1 MWNRWFRR
9 LSRLNSQLILKAL
22 PWGYLA
28 VAFLSYWGIMKI
40 VLSKTMGYCNGV
52 SRALDLAEQA
62 IEEAK
67 GRELPVYSL
76 GKLIHNRQVC
86 EHFRD
91 EGLEEIAHPEGHDTG
106 VVILRAHGIP
116 DRLRSEFVD
125 AGFTLIDATCSV
137 VKRNLRLIAKYSKT
151 HSILVVGHKGHPES
165 IAMQGVMVEG
175 SVCPS
180 ILLCTVEDVR
190 ALPKGRSYAVF
201 VQTTFDQQLWTE
213 IRSALVERTQ
223 TGSEMFFV
231 NEICPNSINR
241 RQAVIELAEQCDAV
255 VVIGGKES
263 ANTRAL
269 YTLALEMGKPAW
281 HIEDASHVVPEMY
294 EYATLGVT
302 AGASTPSSLI
312 DEVVQRLQQ
321 E

>member
-1 MWNRWFRR
+1 MWKRRFRR
-9 LSRLNSQLILKAL
+9 PSRLKTQLIFKAL
-22 PWGYLA
+22 PWGYLT

-62 IEEAK
+62 IGEAK
-67 GRELPVYSL
+67 ERKLPVYSL

-86 EHFRD
+86 EHFAN
-91 EGLEEIAHPEGHDTG
+91 EGLEEIAHPDGHDTG

-116 DRLRSEFVD
+116 DRLRNEFVE
-125 AGFTLIDATCSV
+125 AGFSLVDATCPV
-137 VKRNLRLIAKYSKT
+137 VKRNLRLIARYSKT

-165 IAMQGVMVEG
+165 VAMQGVMVEG
-175 SVCPS
+175 GVCPTTLICDDKDVSS
-180 ILLCTVEDVR
+180 I
-190 ALPKGRSYAVF
+190 PKESKYAVF

-213 IRSALVERTQ
+213 IRSALVKQTQ
-223 TGSEMFFV
+223 TGSEILFV
-231 NEICPNSINR
+231 NEICPNSVNR
-241 RQAVIELAEQCDAV
+241 REAVIELAEQCDAV

-269 YTLALEMGKPAW
+269 YTLVREMGKMAW
-281 HIEDASHVVPEMY
+281 HIENATEVTPHMR

-312 DEVVQRLQQ
+312 DEVVQSLQQ